1 MTTMKRIMKDF
12 DIDWILWGNNDTAIT
27 PTVSGME
34 NENNDGDMRRSNNH
48 KECTDNVSNNFND
61 AVNRENPNQDQREI
75 PWTGEDLLNL
85 IEDMEQSLKLS
96 KMIGMESPSIFLL
109 ITSC

>member
-1 MTTMKRIMKDF
+1 MGENRLSPEF
-12 DIDWILWGNNDTAIT
+12 GGT
-27 PTVSGME
+27 PEIRGTLV
-34 NENNDGDMRRSNNH
+34 
-48 KECTDNVSNNFND
+48 
-61 AVNRENPNQDQREI
+61 ALDQREI
-75 PWTGEDLLNL
+75 PWTGKDLLNL

>member
-1 MTTMKRIMKDF
+1 MNFKISHFEHMDF

-48 KECTDNVSNNFND
+48 KECTDNVTKDKN
-61 AVNRENPNQDQREI
+61 I
-75 PWTGEDLLNL
+75 
-85 IEDMEQSLKLS
+85 
-96 KMIGMESPSIFLL
+96 
-109 ITSC
+109 SCI